1 MTKLLN
7 SHPLAE
13 DLGKLFLRA
22 LAGGLML
29 LDHGWPKL
37 AGFGEKMDTFPDP
50 IGLGPALS
58 LGLITFA
65 EVLCALLVVLGIWT
79 RLSTIPLIIGM
90 AVITFI
96 THGDDILGQGES
108 GLLYLTAFLAIL
120 LLGAGRFS
128 LDRLSLK

>member
-13 DLGKLFLRA
+13 DLGKLFLRV

>member
-13 DLGKLFLRA
+13 DLGKLLLRV

-108 GLLYLTAFLAIL
+108 GLLYLTAFLSIL

>member
-13 DLGKLFLRA
+13 DLGKLLLRV

-90 AVITFI
+90 AVVTFI